1 VVAAR
6 VGVGRG
12 RKEGGGAQVRGRGR
26 TARVWGFGLLIY
38 GSGDSGPPSG
48 RPAIFVPGQAA
59 RRVRV
64 AAQARTLYTGG
75 LCQPGHG
82 DKTGRAVLR
91 PSQNVVLP
99 GGLPCCGPF
108 GHLRDMSTPGSP
120 RSESQR
126 PLSSGPD
133 LPEAASTYK
142 WARRPYPHIDDHG

>member
-1 VVAAR
+1 

-82 DKTGRAVLR
+82 DKRVVPCLDRAKTSCFQAGCR
-91 PSQNVVLP
+91 AA
-99 GGLPCCGPF
+99 
-108 GHLRDMSTPGSP
+108 GHL
-120 RSESQR
+120 
-126 PLSSGPD
+126 
-133 LPEAASTYK
+133 A
-142 WARRPYPHIDDHG
+142 I